1 MTTGIFIKTCLKDLC
16 WLRFCLESISRFG
29 SGFESVVIVA
39 DSDCRD
45 EMSKLPQIGQEVV
58 FVDMWDNGYIQQQYV
73 KLHADLYCKA
83 GTILFV
89 DSDCVF
95 HTPFSPSDFIVDGKP
110 LLLKTR
116 YGTLGDGDV
125 WQKITESFCG
135 WEIEFEYMRRLPMA
149 FPSKVLPEIRSLFG
163 RKINQLKKMK
173 DRSFSEFNVIGAFI
187 AKYCP
192 DSCSI
197 VDTEDF
203 CPPTVATQFWSWGG
217 LTKEVISKIEL
228 HMNGLK

>member
-1 MTTGIFIKTCLKDLC
+1 VTTGIFIKTCLKDLC
-16 WLRFCLESISRFG
+16 WLRFCLESIGRFG

-39 DSDCRD
+39 DSDCRE

-58 FVDMWDNGYIQQQYV
+58 LVDMWANGYIQQQWV

-83 GTILFV
+83 DTILFV

-95 HTPFSPSDFIVDGKP
+95 HTPFSPADFIVDGKP

-135 WEIEFEYMRRLPMA
+135 WEI
-149 FPSKVLPEIRSLFG
+149 
-163 RKINQLKKMK
+163 
-173 DRSFSEFNVIGAFI
+173 
-187 AKYCP
+187 
-192 DSCSI
+192 
-197 VDTEDF
+197 
-203 CPPTVATQFWSWGG
+203 
-217 LTKEVISKIEL
+217 
-228 HMNGLK
+228 